1 MTSSW
6 SSEKKLDREEVGQRR
21 SSKALPKAK
30 LAPEKGH
37 GHCLVVCCLSDPL
50 QLSKSQRDHYTR
62 EVCSANQ
69 CCCCCC
75 SVTQSC
81 PTVCDPTDCST
92 PGFLVFQHLLE
103 LAQIHVHPV
112 HEAIQSSHTQ
122 LSPSPPAFNLF
133 QHQGLFQWVGSWHQV
148 AKVLGSSASASVLPM
163 NIQDLFPLE
172 LTGLISLQS
181 KGLSRVF
188 SSTTVQKQ
196 QFFGTQPSLWSKS
209 HICTWLQEK
218 PQLCLD
224 GPLSAKWCLFILI
237 HKSIRGTENCN
248 ACRQQR
254 STERAQFFSLRTPD
268 CALHNHHFKSWTI

>member
-69 CCCCCC
+69 WCCCCC

-92 PGFLVFQHLLE
+92 PGFLVHHQLPE
-103 LAQIHVHPV
+103 LAQLMSISWWCHLTISYSVIPFYSCL
-112 HEAIQSSHTQ
+112 QSF
-122 LSPSPPAFNLF
+122 PAS
-133 QHQGLFQWVGSWHQV
+133 GSFTMSQFFSSGGQSIGV
-148 AKVLGSSASASVLPM
+148 SASTSVLPM
-163 NIQDLFPLE
+163 NILDWSPLGY
-172 LTGLISLQS
+172 TGWISSQS

-188 SSTTVQKQ
+188 SNTTVQQ
-196 QFFGTQPSLWSKS
+196 HQFFSPQLSLWSNS
-209 HICTWLQEK
+209 HFQTWL
-218 PQLCLD
+218 LD
-224 GPLSAKWCLFILI
+224 LYMTYLISFI
-237 HKSIRGTENCN
+237 
-248 ACRQQR
+248 
-254 STERAQFFSLRTPD
+254 P
-268 CALHNHHFKSWTI
+268 

>member
-1 MTSSW
+1 MANSVGFQNRETV
-6 SSEKKLDREEVGQRR
+6 SEYCPLNFWPM
-21 SSKALPKAK
+21 S
-30 LAPEKGH
+30 
-37 GHCLVVCCLSDPL
+37 LSIFLLSLL
-50 QLSKSQRDHYTR
+50 QLSCLGYWEARYKRQLAHYW
-62 EVCSANQ
+62 CIS
-69 CCCCCC
+69 
-75 SVTQSC
+75 SVQFATPWTAARQASLSITQ
-81 PTVCDPTDCST
+81 
-92 PGFLVFQHLLE
+92 
-103 LAQIHVHPV
+103 AHVYWVGDTIQPSHP
-112 HEAIQSSHTQ
+112 Q
-122 LSPSPPAFNLF
+122 LSPSPPAFNLS

-148 AKVLGSSASASVLPM
+148 AKVLGSSASASVLPK

-209 HICTWLQEK
+209 HICTWLLEK